1 MYQSH
6 KFSSI
11 FALFAI
17 ISFIVAILLLFA
29 GLL

>member
-6 KFSSI
+6 KLSSI

-17 ISFIVAILLLFA
+17 ISFIAVILLLVA
-29 GLL
+29 GVI